1 MTFNELNL
9 SAPVLRAVAQAGY
22 ESPSPIQAA
31 AIPPVLAG
39 RDLMGCAQTG
49 TGKTAAFA
57 LPMLDRLTASAP
69 RKKGAIRALILTPT
83 RELALQIGE
92 SFEAYGKYLTLR
104 STVIFGGVGQAPQ
117 VAALKK
123 GVDILIA
130 CPGRLND
137 LVGQG
142 LLDLSNIEIF
152 VLDEADRMLDMGFV
166 HDVKKVIAKLPRQ
179 RQNLMFSATMPKEIE
194 QLAAGILHDP
204 AFVKVDPVSS
214 TVDRIQQSLYF
225 VEKGNKKFLL
235 PWLIKNLKPEVV
247 NALVFS
253 RTKHGADKIAKDLNK
268 QGIPAAA
275 IHGNKSQTARVT
287 ALEDF
292 KAGKTRVLVATDIA
306 ARGID
311 ISELSHVFNYDL
323 PEVPETYVHRIGR
336 TARAGADGTA
346 VSFCAPEEK
355 EYLAGIEKLNRRQ
368 IPVVSGHPWD
378 GVPAPVK
385 AAPPVRGKKP
395 KAEAEQPAKAE
406 KAAKAEKPAAPKKE
420 KAAAKQP
427 SPKNT
432 EPKEGTSMEENQ
444 KRTSGGR
451 NENRRANNSRTRREG
466 NAPQPA
472 NRGSNA
478 PQPANRGSNAPQPA
492 NRGSNAQPK
501 FDPHFVSAPE
511 ATPLRP
517 VKKAPAAQPAAK
529 QTAPAQNGQRQRGGQ
544 PARAEQ
550 RTDRNDPRTEQRA
563 ERNSRNARPAQNSQ
577 SQQGSRNNRNAVQSS
592 RPDRPA
598 KSEAPRGRSRNA
610 APARDEDPGLMLI
623 SRRPPQQKFTN
634 FEEYMT
640 AHGGATAPIED
651 HTDET

>member
-311 ISELSHVFNYDL
+311 ISDLSHVFNYDL

-368 IPVVSGHPWD
+368 IPVVSGHPWE

-395 KAEAEQPAKAE
+395 KAEAEQPVKAEKPAKAE

-451 NENRRANNSRTRREG
+451 NENRRSNNSRTRREG
-466 NAPQPA
+466 NAQ
-472 NRGSNA
+472 
-478 PQPANRGSNAPQPA
+478 QPA

-550 RTDRNDPRTEQRA
+550 HIDRNDPRTEQRA
-563 ERNSRNARPAQNSQ
+563 ERNSRNARPVQNNQ

-592 RPDRPA
+592 RPA